1 MKTTTTKVSGLF
13 LIVSLFS
20 GLALLNAAEN
30 EKNVLTPEI
39 IAKAKELHG
48 HTCPGLC
55 IGFRAAEWVAREFE
69 TGKPENRLIA
79 VSEIGMCGVDAF
91 QIVLDCTAGKGN
103 MIVKNSYGKHAFNF
117 YRPRDG
123 KKVRLLWKMKETPE
137 FQKKMQSIN
146 SDDPKARNTA
156 MQEYI
161 MSAPFDD
168 LFVVQEPLEEMPDI
182 KRTKKDIPC
191 SFCGEGVETLLIKE
205 KDGKK
210 ICVPCLAKQQSGQN
224 NISIS
229 P

>member
-1 MKTTTTKVSGLF
+1 MKHIVTLSVLFILF
-13 LIVSLFS
+13 LVS
-20 GLALLNAAEN
+20 EN
-30 EKNVLTPEI
+30 VCRSEEQSKKEILTPEI

-48 HTCPGLC
+48 HSCPGLC

-69 TGKPENRLIA
+69 TDKPENRLIA

-91 QIVLDCTAGKGN
+91 QVILDCTSGKGN

-137 FQKKMQSIN
+137 FQKKMESVN
-146 SDDPKARNTA
+146 SNDPKERNAA

-161 MSAPFDD
+161 MSAPFEN
-168 LFVVQEPLEEMPDI
+168 LFVVTEPLEEMPDI

-210 ICVPCLAKQQSGQN
+210 ICVPCLLKQQGQN
-224 NISIS
+224 ISL
-229 P
+229 

>member
-1 MKTTTTKVSGLF
+1 MKHIVTLSVLFILF
-13 LIVSLFS
+13 LVSENVCRS
-20 GLALLNAAEN
+20 GEQSKK
-30 EKNVLTPEI
+30 EILTPEI
-39 IAKAKELHG
+39 VTKTQELHG
-48 HTCPGLC
+48 HSCPGLC

-69 TGKPENRLIA
+69 TDKPENRLIA

-91 QIVLDCTAGKGN
+91 QVILDCTSGKGN

-137 FQKKMQSIN
+137 FQKKMEAVN
-146 SDDPKARNTA
+146 SSDPKERNKV

-168 LFVVQEPLEEMPDI
+168 LFVVTEPLEAMPDI

-191 SFCGEGVETLLIKE
+191 SVCGEGVETLLIKE

-210 ICVPCLAKQQSGQN
+210 ICVPCLMKQQPGQN
-224 NISIS
+224 NISL
-229 P
+229 